1 MTGPNATQ
9 ALQREDRSDFEE
21 VLRQALNAAEIR
33 AALRNGSAEGPGLEE
48 LHSQALADA
57 ASIAAAAAAEYRDYV
72 QLRAAARP
80 SALSEETSEATTGNG
95 PGGRGLLPALAVLT
109 PVLATT
115 ATAVFLLLGYLM
127 GLSDSQQR
135 LADTLLTAAWTT
147 AVIAAVT
154 TVSGVVWL
162 FTTAARHRTTPP
174 ERQHERVAAARGVW
188 RRALLERGVLPY
200 LRERL
205 PRNGPT
211 RPPEP
216 ARRPRLGYSSPDFAA
231 PDYASPDYA
240 SPDYA
245 SPDYATPDRAHP
257 DRAKPDRAKPDRAK
271 PDYAS
276 PDFSSPDYASPDF
289 SVRRSS
295 GED

>member
-21 VLRQALNAAEIR
+21 VLRQALNTAEIR
-33 AALRNGSAEGPGLEE
+33 AALRNGSAGGPGLEA

-80 SALSEETSEATTGNG
+80 SALSGETTEEDTGAAPRPARGNG

-127 GLSDSQQR
+127 GLSDSQER

-154 TVSGVVWL
+154 TVSGAVWL

-174 ERQHERVAAARGVW
+174 ERQYERVAAARGTW

-205 PRNGPT
+205 PRNGPART
-211 RPPEP
+211 AEP

-231 PDYASPDYA
+231 PDFASPDYA

-245 SPDYATPDRAHP
+245 SPDYAT
-257 DRAKPDRAKPDRAK
+257 PDRAKPDRAK